1 MTKLND
7 KISIILLTALI
18 VFAVAGCSLIS
29 RDDAKQNGRDA
40 DSNTA
45 GANKDTASTPA
56 TIGGESK
63 EKRVLEDKYY
73 VDSDGNSVPDFI
85 EIELGYDPAKDD
97 CPLVE
102 NCGNGA
108 EGEDLNVQVNTLL
121 MLDSSGSMRA
131 NAGGERKIDAAKA
144 SLKTF
149 VAGAPEAVKMGFL
162 VYGHKGNNT
171 AAGKA
176 ASCAADG
183 GAELLQPIGDV
194 RGDGFEQTLTRFE
207 PTGWTPIGLA
217 LEQAR
222 AAFAG
227 KTGQNRII
235 MVSDG
240 IETCGGNPVEVARQ
254 LHSEGIKVTVDVVGF
269 DVNSNEQQ
277 QLRRIAEAGGGEYF
291 DAKTRRE
298 LDDYFKKQR
307 EAFHKTHDVIACLY
321 AALDKMSDCEAEF
334 TMKAS
339 NYFSDEIKKIP
350 PGDLSGRYGALVLM
364 NSKLLQAK
372 VTRIES
378 YTEIREKIE
387 KNKDKAQEILRQD
400 IRTLKKNY

>member
-1 MTKLND
+1 MSGR
-7 KISIILLTALI
+7 ISYVLLTALI

-29 RDDAKQNGRDA
+29 SGDAKQNGKGT

-45 GANKDTASTPA
+45 GAEKDAASTPA
-56 TIGGESK
+56 TTGVAGK
-63 EKRVLEDKYY
+63 ENRVLEDKYY
-73 VDSDGNSVPDFI
+73 VDTDKNEVPDFI
-85 EIELGYDPAKDD
+85 EIELGYDPNADD

-108 EGEDLNVQVNTLL
+108 EGEDLNIQVNTLL
-121 MLDSSGSMRA
+121 MLDASGSMRGS
-131 NAGGERKIDAAKA
+131 AGVERKIDAAKA

-183 GAELLQPIGDV
+183 GAELLQPIGEM
-194 RGDGFEQTLTRFE
+194 RAAGFDQTLAGFE

-240 IETCGGNPVEVARQ
+240 IETCGGNPVEVARA

-269 DVNSNEQQ
+269 DVGSKEQQ

-291 DAKTRRE
+291 DAKTRSE
-298 LDDYFKKQR
+298 LDAYFKKQD
-307 EAFHKTHDVIACLY
+307 EALSKTNAVVACLQD
-321 AALDKMSDCEAEF
+321 ALLKMEDCEAEF
-334 TMKAS
+334 TGKAMD
-339 NYFSDEIKKIP
+339 YFGEEIKKLP
-350 PGDLSGRYGALVLM
+350 PGDLSGKYGALVLM
-364 NSKLLQAK
+364 NAK
-372 VTRIES
+372 IGQDKERRIDA
-378 YTEIREKIE
+378 YTEVREKI
-387 KNKDKAQEILRQD
+387 KANNDKAHEIVEQFLRTSNKH
-400 IRTLKKNY
+400 R